1 MQFNSPFELFGAL
14 TTRNMVQGLITESVL
29 VFLRKT
35 MKMLKIDL
43 KILSPFEI
51 FQEKKTFVKKV

>member
-1 MQFNSPFELFGAL
+1 
-14 TTRNMVQGLITESVL
+14 MVQGLITERVL